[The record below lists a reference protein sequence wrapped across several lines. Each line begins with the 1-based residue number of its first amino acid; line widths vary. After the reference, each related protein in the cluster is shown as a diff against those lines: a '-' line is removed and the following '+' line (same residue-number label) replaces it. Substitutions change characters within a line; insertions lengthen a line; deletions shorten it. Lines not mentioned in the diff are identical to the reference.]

1 MKNILMAVVLLSAF
15 AGTSMAET
23 DAAVSPDV
31 KVAAAE
37 TTKAEKTETPDGK
50 RLPGRDC
57 KLYQGGTRQH
67 LYPQYELG
75 NVNRPECLPETK

>member
-50 RLPGRDC
+50 R
-57 KLYQGGTRQH
+57 QH